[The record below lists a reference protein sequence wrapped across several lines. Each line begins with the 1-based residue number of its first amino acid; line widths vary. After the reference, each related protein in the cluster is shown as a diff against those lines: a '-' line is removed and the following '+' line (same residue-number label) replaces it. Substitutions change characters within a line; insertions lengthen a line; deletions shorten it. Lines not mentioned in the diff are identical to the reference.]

1 MSYTIE
7 IPIQVVNATHPGGYF
22 ELYLHYRAQGKT
34 VKGAWEAVEERLEH
48 YGLPGRY
55 SSFKSFLNNTWK
67 MRSQLK
73 EWRKTSTIN
82 VIDRA

>member
-1 MSYTIE
+1 MNYTIT
-7 IPIQVVNATHPGGYF
+7 IPLEVVNATHPGGYF
-22 ELYLHYRAQGKT
+22 ELYLHYRAEGMT
-34 VKGAWEAVEERLEH
+34 VKQAWEEVEAQLEH

-73 EWRKTSTIN
+73 EWRKTSTSN
-82 VIDRA
+82 VIDMA

>member
-1 MSYTIE
+1 MNYTIT
-7 IPIQVVNATHPGGYF
+7 IPIEVVNATHPGGYF
-22 ELYLHYRAQGKT
+22 ELYLHYRAKGMT
-34 VKGAWEAVEERLEH
+34 VKQAWEAVEEQLQR

-73 EWRKTSTIN
+73 EWRKTSTKNI
-82 VIDRA
+82 IDIA